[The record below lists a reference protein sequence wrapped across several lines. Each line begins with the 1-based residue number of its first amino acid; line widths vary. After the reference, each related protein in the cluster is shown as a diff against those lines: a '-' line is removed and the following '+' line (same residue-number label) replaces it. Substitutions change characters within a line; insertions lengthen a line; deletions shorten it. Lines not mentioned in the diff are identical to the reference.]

1 MSGFAA
7 PQCGKALPFRAG
19 SYLMTIARLRLANW
33 SVASTFIQRRDGKA
47 EPYRMRG
54 GEAAR
59 SKQTLVIAFILIT
72 TQIVFNP
79 LSNAQRR
86 RPASRSGAHSA
97 VPREVF
103 TAADRNTVERAI
115 GTACAE
121 RIRDPFGSTPI
132 DEMQARP
139 SLSVHHPDAVAGAKR
154 AERLLPTTKKLVASS
169 IIRLARDYNMYRT
182 PLARA
187 RINAATARVQAVRR
201 VRPDVDAR
209 DNASVLLRD
218 PRTIEFGTIF
228 LAGLRSDEAMI
239 SVLAHELTHV
249 ASGQTDSLR
258 PLFLTIA
265 RRASARTG
273 LRIQGQRA
281 EELACDLV
289 GVMAARAFIKEEPSW
304 EPQPRRLARAVEH
317 NCVDD
322 DSSDEDHLSPRNTIR
337 ALFSLDLDLARQLLM
352 SDNAGFSH
360 TARGERASCAWFH
373 GRDARATLKSV
384 QSLTVPAGAPRI
396 TRHMSGFVRI
406 HSQLETRFSWCN
418 KARISS
424 GVGPPYLACSCP

>member
-1 MSGFAA
+1 VAKQVKLKDRLSGFAA
-7 PQCGKALPFRAG
+7 LQCGKALPFRAG
-19 SYLMTIARLRLANW
+19 WYLMTIARLCLAMP
-33 SVASTFIQRRDGKA
+33 RRSLQDQSRCTTVRQSLTALHRGKA
-47 EPYRMRG
+47 VCYPRN
-54 GEAAR
+54 
-59 SKQTLVIAFILIT
+59 IAFVLLLAAPLLLT
-72 TQIVFNP
+72 P
-79 LSNAQRR
+79 LSSAQRR
-86 RPASRSGAHSA
+86 RQAPRSGAHSA
-97 VPREVF
+97 IPREVF

-121 RIRDPFGSTPI
+121 RIRDPLGSMPI
-132 DEMQARP
+132 DDMQARP
-139 SLSVHHPDAVAGAKR
+139 SLSVHHPDAVTGARR
-154 AERLLPTTKKLVASS
+154 AERLLPTTKKLVANS
-169 IIRLARDYNMYRT
+169 IIRLAKDYNFYVS

-249 ASGQTDSLR
+249 ASGQADSLR
-258 PLFLTIA
+258 PLFLAIA
-265 RRASARTG
+265 RRAAARTG
-273 LRIQGQRA
+273 LRINGQRS

-337 ALFSLDLDLARQLLM
+337 ALFALDLDLARQLLVT
-352 SDNAGFSH
+352 DN
-360 TARGERASCAWFH
+360 
-373 GRDARATLKSV
+373 
-384 QSLTVPAGAPRI
+384 
-396 TRHMSGFVRI
+396 
-406 HSQLETRFSWCN
+406 
-418 KARISS
+418 
-424 GVGPPYLACSCP
+424 